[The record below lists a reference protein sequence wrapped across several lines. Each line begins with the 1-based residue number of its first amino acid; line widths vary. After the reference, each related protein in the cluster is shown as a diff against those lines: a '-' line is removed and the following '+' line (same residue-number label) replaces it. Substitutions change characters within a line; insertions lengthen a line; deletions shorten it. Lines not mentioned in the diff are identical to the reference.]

1 MTLRCQFA
9 PLLQFW
15 RTIEVESPSLSM
27 EGVDM
32 KRSTWLPNEYR
43 DLIIGLLA
51 LLLTLLIW
59 AVVLAPV
66 AV

>member
-1 MTLRCQFA
+1 
-9 PLLQFW
+9 
-15 RTIEVESPSLSM
+15 
-27 EGVDM
+27 M